1 MYILMIA
8 RGIPSERYPQWG
20 CFEKDQAE
28 ALVALGHKVV
38 VASVDSRFVWSWR
51 KIGITRNDK
60 NGIVFY
66 NSFLIPGALTGLFG
80 LKFNLFIKQWQMQR
94 IYKRLVKEQGKPDII
109 CGHFSFSTCNAVPI
123 AIDNHI
129 PLIGI
134 EHNAI
139 FNEDKLSPHTYF
151 TSNYAYQHTQ
161 QIIAVSKNLQ
171 ARIKYHLGKESVVV
185 HNTVGKEFLEAP
197 EAEAPDKL
205 IKFVAVGN
213 LIFRKGY
220 DLLIQA
226 FTDLDLPHDSWVLNI
241 IGDGEEE
248 ETLQHHIN
256 TANLQNNIFLLGKKN
271 KKEIV
276 NFLTSSHV
284 FMMPSRNENFSVAI
298 LEALACGLPIVASDC
313 GGVRDC
319 INDSNGIIFPI
330 DNVEELKK
338 AILKIY
344 NRDICFDNQSIA
356 TQCKENFA
364 PKVIAQKLINVFKQT
379 IEQYETHTNY

>member
-197 EAEAPDKL
+197 TAEAPDKL

-226 FTDLDLPHDSWVLNI
+226 FADLDLPQGAWTLNI

-248 ETLQHHIN
+248 EILQNHIN
-256 TANLQNNIFLLGKKN
+256 AVNLQNNIFLLGKRN

-276 NFLTSSHV
+276 DLLTSSHV

-344 NRDICFDNQSIA
+344 NREVCFDNHSIA
-356 TQCKENFA
+356 MQFKKNFA
-364 PKVIAQKLINVFKQT
+364 PQIIAQKLINIFKQT
-379 IEQYETHTNY
+379 IERYEADTNH

>member
-38 VASVDSRFVWSWR
+38 VASVDSRVVWSWR

-171 ARIKYHLGKESVVV
+171 SRIKYHLGKESVVV

-330 DNVEELKK
+330 DNVEELK
-338 AILKIY
+338 

>member
-8 RGIPSERYPQWG
+8 RGIPSERHPQWG

-28 ALVALGHKVV
+28 ALAAIGHKVV
-38 VASVDSRFVWSWR
+38 VASVDTRFLWEWR
-51 KIGITRNDK
+51 KIGVTKYAQNSV
-60 NGIVFY
+60 VFY
-66 NSFLIPGALTGLFG
+66 NSFIIPGAITGLLG
-80 LKFNLFIKQWQMQR
+80 QRFNLLVKQWQMQR
-94 IYKRLVKEQGKPDII
+94 IYKRITKEQGKPDVI
-109 CGHFSFSTCNAVPI
+109 CGHFSFTTCNAIPI
-123 AIDNHI
+123 AIKKHI
-129 PLIGI
+129 PIIGI

-151 TSNYAYQHTQ
+151 TSHYAYQHTQ

-197 EAEAPDKL
+197 CAEAPNKL

-213 LIFRKGY
+213 LIYRKGY

-226 FTDLDLPHDSWVLNI
+226 FADLDIPKESWILNI

-248 ETLQHHIN
+248 HTLQNQIN
-256 TANLQNNIFLLGKKN
+256 SANLQNNIFLLGKRN

-276 NFLTSSHV
+276 EFLTSSHI

-298 LEALACGLPIVASDC
+298 LEALACGLPIIASDC
-313 GGVRDC
+313 GGVQDC

-330 DNVEELKK
+330 DNIEELKK
-338 AILKIY
+338 AIL
-344 NRDICFDNQSIA
+344 NICNFDVHFDNQSIA

-364 PKVIAQKLINVFKQT
+364 PEVIAQKLINVFQQT
-379 IEQYETHTNY
+379 IEKYEIDTNR